1 MNSMLSPRPPSRKRL
16 VAAIALAAA
25 FSCTSPRD
33 SFTSGRIQDP
43 CSQTWPVCN
52 TVAGCIL
59 GETNYVGG
67 NFPGSFTFIV
77 TTQAPSTI
85 SVNVYLQTVTAAG
98 TTTTITWFETG
109 CSASFPQTFPGNV
122 FVGETQDQGVFT
134 ASQAVVGIGDHEV
147 TIVSDATASFL
158 LSVDIVPTTGT

>member
-1 MNSMLSPRPPSRKRL
+1 MLSPRTLPRKRL
-16 VAAIALAAA
+16 AAAIALAVV
-25 FSCTSPRD
+25 FSCGSPQD

-59 GETNYVGG
+59 GETNFVGG

-77 TTQAPSTI
+77 STPAPSTI
-85 SVNVYLQTVTAAG
+85 TVNIYLQTVTAAG

-109 CSASFPQTFPGNV
+109 CTSSFPQTFPGNV
-122 FVGETQDQGVFT
+122 FVGESQDQGVFN
-134 ASQAVVGIGDHEV
+134 ASQAVVGVGDHQLTV
-147 TIVSDATASFL
+147 ISDATASFL